1 MKYTK
6 PALQEKW
13 KWMFNIKQ
21 ARYGTLLSYSFYC
34 LNFQQLFPILK
45 SIVTHCQLIVIIHH
59 SLSIIHK
66 GSLQNKFS
74 DKVGILSQQ
83 GFFWPN
89 PIFLT
94 PKPQPYKMVILL
106 GFCRNMAGGSP
117 VPTKT
122 SSQSSVDAIEHSW
135 IANSWIAKI
144 ARTAR
149 RVSQKC

>member
-1 MKYTK
+1 
-6 PALQEKW
+6 
-13 KWMFNIKQ
+13 MFNIKQ

-83 GFFWPN
+83 GFFLPN

-94 PKPQPYKMVILL
+94 PKPEPYKMVILL

-122 SSQSSVDAIEHSW
+122 SLQNGDLVGILSKYGGGFPTPQSQPKQAH
-135 IANSWIAKI
+135 K
-144 ARTAR
+144 AR
-149 RVSQKC
+149 

>member
-1 MKYTK
+1 
-6 PALQEKW
+6 
-13 KWMFNIKQ
+13 MFNIKQ

-83 GFFWPN
+83 GFFLTQSYLFNTKTTTIQNGDFVGILSQYGGGFPSPN
-89 PIFLT
+89 QNKLT
-94 PKPQPYKMVILL
+94 KLGRCNRTAKLQTAELLKLLILL
-106 GFCRNMAGGSP
+106 
-117 VPTKT
+117 
-122 SSQSSVDAIEHSW
+122 EE
-135 IANSWIAKI
+135 
-144 ARTAR
+144 
-149 RVSQKC
+149 